1 MRIYF
6 VRHGESEAN
15 LLRQFSARGTRHG
28 LTQRGQKQVA
38 ALAERLAGEECIA
51 LYTSPLL
58 RAAQSAGI
66 LARKLGSPYE
76 VTPALK
82 EYDAGLCE
90 GRSDDYCWQQDG
102 FLLGEWYDN
111 NWEARLEGGES
122 FNDIRA
128 RFLPF
133 IRFVRERYRGKS
145 GAVVLVGH
153 GGTYK
158 CMLPLVLANVS
169 FFFAL
174 EHNIDTAE
182 YVLAEARGEELVCL
196 RWGSIE
202 MLRKG

>member
-1 MRIYF
+1 MKIYF

-15 LLRQFSARGTRHG
+15 ILRQFSARSARHG
-28 LTQRGQKQVA
+28 LTDRGRGQVG
-38 ALAERLAGEECIA
+38 ALAEKLAGEKCIA
-51 LYTSPLL
+51 IYTSPLL
-58 RAAQSAGI
+58 RAVQSAEI
-66 LARKLGSPYE
+66 LSHKLGIPYE
-76 VTPALK
+76 VTPALR
-82 EYDAGLCE
+82 EYDAGICE

-111 NWEARLEGGES
+111 NWDVRLEGGES

-133 IRFVRERYRGKS
+133 MKLVRELYRGKS

-158 CMLPLVLANVS
+158 CMLPLILTNVS

-182 YVLAEARGEELVCL
+182 YVLAETDGDELVCL
-196 RWGSIE
+196 GWNR
-202 MLRKG
+202 